1 MRLCHMRAQFC
12 VREYTHVR
20 TLISYLS
27 AELNILLLLLLL
39 FFRKHYKEYLVE
51 MINRYALDP
60 AVLMDHNEL
69 SAVIRREG
77 KDIPKRE
84 GREADAAYKAR
95 LYQVNVDS
103 D

>member
-1 MRLCHMRAQFC
+1 MHAQFC

-27 AELNILLLLLLL
+27 AELNILFFFVF

-60 AVLMDHNEL
+60 AVLMDLNEL

-95 LYQVNVDS
+95 LYQVNVDG